1 MKKLTRLVLI
11 LLGLFTLLAV
21 AAPLG
26 GAWWLR
32 SYVNKERLV
41 LETEKNINARVQLD
55 DVVFTLFAWPPTLR
69 LSGLKIAPRDQ
80 YAGTPL
86 EARPPLK
93 HAPVEIEMAYLELE
107 PDGLWRREVYPRVL
121 RIMGV
126 ADPMALGYDAYA
138 MVGLKVASGHD
149 PQKAAHYFR
158 DRDEVTYVI
167 FVAGRYDLLIEVIC
181 ETHDQLALFLREHC
195 YSRDDLA
202 SVELMVGLAMYKNM
216 LKWGQP

>member
-1 MKKLTRLVLI
+1 
-11 LLGLFTLLAV
+11 
-21 AAPLG
+21 
-26 GAWWLR
+26 
-32 SYVNKERLV
+32 
-41 LETEKNINARVQLD
+41 
-55 DVVFTLFAWPPTLR
+55 
-69 LSGLKIAPRDQ
+69 
-80 YAGTPL
+80 
-86 EARPPLK
+86 
-93 HAPVEIEMAYLELE
+93 
-107 PDGLWRREVYPRVL
+107 
-121 RIMGV
+121 MGM

-202 SVELMVGLAMYKNM
+202 SVEPMVGLAMYKNM

>member
-1 MKKLTRLVLI
+1 M
-11 LLGLFTLLAV
+11 AV
-21 AAPLG
+21 AKRPMTVVRRAAVALSGQG
-26 GAWWLR
+26 GAIPNSPSQNRPAALDAIDFTIIR
-32 SYVNKERLV
+32 ILQNDGRAAFTAIAKQLGISEGAVRN
-41 LETEKNINARVQLD
+41 RVGQL
-55 DVVFTLFAWPPTLR
+55 
-69 LSGLKIAPRDQ
+69 
-80 YAGTPL
+80 
-86 EARPPLK
+86 
-93 HAPVEIEMAYLELE
+93 IESK
-107 PDGLWRREVYPRVL
+107 VL

-195 YSRDDLA
+195 YSREDLA
-202 SVELMVGLAMYKNM
+202 SVEPMVGLAMYKNM